1 MMTRARQAGFD
12 FGKRPAPP
20 GSWLVGLAVGIA
32 VSNLAACAMMLGTTA
47 AVRDAAAGLPPVT
60 LRRPPV
66 R

>member
-1 MMTRARQAGFD
+1 MMTRGKQAGFD

-32 VSNLAACAMMLGTTA
+32 VTNLAACAMMLGTGA
-47 AVRDAAAGLPPVT
+47 AIRDAAIGRPPVT
-60 LRRPPV
+60 SRRPPL